1 MKFKKLYIVLFLLI
15 LLINCNST
23 NKKNNKSE
31 NKIEIVGT
39 VKKIKAGAVG
49 TFSQYTFFILDTEKK
64 ADVLFKLEEYIIL
77 FNKKDNVSRGF
88 DEYIGKKVKITGKET
103 IGFVGW
109 RKEAKQGILVE
120 KIEIIE

>member
-1 MKFKKLYIVLFLLI
+1 MRKRNNTIFIIYIIITVI
-15 LLINCNST
+15 TSCYSIKST
-23 NKKNNKSE
+23 AENKSKPLQLTGVVE
-31 NKIEIVGT
+31 KT
-39 VKKIKAGAVG
+39 
-49 TFSQYTFFILDTEKK
+49 TEKK
-64 ADVLFKLEEYIIL
+64 GTLSEYSYYFIKASFSSENNIL
-77 FNKKDNVSRGF
+77 FNKNTNDSRGF